1 MAQTKQPNLRTYE
14 LYKDEQGEWRWRLL
28 ASNGNLI
35 RENGEG
41 LKNRSAALS
50 GIYDDAKGETN
61 YCIVEIKADGSQEP
75 ILPMH

>member
-1 MAQTKQPNLRTYE
+1 MTTKKPNQRTYE

-61 YCIVEIKADGSQEP
+61 YRIVEIKADGSQEP